1 MIPDTTQSLI
11 YSKIVGRMIMAGG
24 FLPTCQFCIGEWREL
39 PETDSPEKVFYFY
52 KLIRSCGNSKTWEGY
67 SWQKYY
73 WK

>member
-1 MIPDTTQSLI
+1 
-11 YSKIVGRMIMAGG
+11 MIMAGG